1 VVKLDSIGTL
11 DRLNPLSSPRG
22 LMRVAI
28 IENMAGTPHG
38 QLGVA
43 LEEAAAEMHVI
54 RAYAGEPLPRDAADH
69 DALVVLGGEQNA
81 LDDALYPY
89 LADLTLLMKAFGDA
103 GKAVMGV
110 CLGSQLLARAY
121 GGENVLSGPPE
132 FGWQDISLTEEG
144 VSDPLL
150 AGLEKTFPIFQWHCD
165 TFTLP
170 PGATRLATNGA
181 TRNQAFRIGRA
192 VYGTQFHFEASTA
205 VVDGWCQAFPA
216 SVERMSP
223 GWLENYRDHRGLRA
237 EMADAA
243 GLEIARAWVRL
254 IEIGDFPLR
263 K

>member
-1 VVKLDSIGTL
+1 VVKLDSIGNFS
-11 DRLNPLSSPRG
+11 RLNPSPSPRG
-22 LMRVAI
+22 FMRVAI

-43 LEEAAAEMHVI
+43 LEEAGAELHVI
-54 RAYAGEPLPRDAADH
+54 RAYAGEPLPVDAADH

-89 LADLTLLMKAFGDA
+89 LPDLALLMKTFGDA
-103 GKAVMGV
+103 GKAIMGV

-121 GGENVLSGPPE
+121 GGENILSGPPE
-132 FGWQDISLTEEG
+132 FGWEDVSLTQEG
-144 VSDPLL
+144 MADPLL

-170 PGATRLATNGA
+170 PDATRLATNGA

-192 VYGTQFHFEASTA
+192 VYGTQFHFEASTT
-205 VVDGWCQAFPA
+205 VVDGWCRRFPG
-216 SVERMSP
+216 SVEKMSP
-223 GWLENYRDHRGLRA
+223 GWLENYGEHRDAHA
-237 EMADAA
+237 QMADMA

-254 IEIGDFPLR
+254 I
-263 K
+263 